1 MSQYLRNISRSSLRF
16 PRTDER
22 REKKPK
28 KRKRMILS
36 HIFSYEM
43 YKLLLKYIYIF
54 LYKFKISTG
63 TVDIVWYIKD

>member
-1 MSQYLRNISRSSLRF
+1 
-16 PRTDER
+16 
-22 REKKPK
+22 
-28 KRKRMILS
+28 MILS

-54 LYKFKISTG
+54 LYVYKFKISTG